1 MPWMNFDSDA
11 LASVYFCDIIFYVV
25 GRLRKMFILEYKLR
39 GKESQLRAIDESIRT
54 VQFVRNKCLR
64 YWEDNKG
71 VGQKDIYKHVTA
83 LRNENSFVKDLN
95 STACQQACER
105 TWTAILKFYTNCKNN
120 ISGKK
125 GYPKY
130 SKRTRS
136 VEFKKSGWK
145 LNRDTKRIV
154 FSDGKNIGEM
164 KLIGSRDL
172 YYFQEWQIQRV
183 RIVRRADGYFVQLI
197 LKLDPRDITPQ
208 LEPTKKCVAIDVG
221 LKYFYC
227 DSNNETVECP
237 KYYRKSEKRLNKLNR
252 RKSRK
257 FKKSQKQSGSGE
269 PRRAKHVGST
279 QSNNY
284 QKARKRYAKRHL
296 KVSRQREEFAKEKA
310 LRLIQ
315 SNDLVA
321 YEDLKVKNLVRNKKL
336 AKSINDAAWSQLRKW
351 IEYFGLKY
359 GRLTIAV
366 PPHYTTSDCPSCGKR
381 VKKSL
386 STRTHVCDCGIPVL
400 DRDYAASLNI
410 LKKATQGH
418 WGSWSDEMLDLNAWG
433 DSTSILAGSNTCQ
446 GKLSR

>member
-1 MPWMNFDSDA
+1 
-11 LASVYFCDIIFYVV
+11 
-25 GRLRKMFILEYKLR
+25 MFVLEYKLK
-39 GKESQLRAIDESIRT
+39 GKESQFRAIDEAIRT

-64 YWEDNKG
+64 YWENNKG
-71 VGQKDIYKHVTA
+71 VGQKDIYKQVTA
-83 LRNENSFVKDLN
+83 LRKEFSFVRDLN

-105 TWTAILKFYTNCKNN
+105 TWTAILKFYNNCKNQ

-145 LNRDTKRIV
+145 LNRDTKRIT
-154 FSDGKNIGEM
+154 FTDSKNIGEL

-197 LKLDPRDITPQ
+197 LKLDPRDITPR

-221 LKYFYC
+221 LKYFYA
-227 DSNNETVECP
+227 DSNGETVDCP
-237 KYYRKSEKRLNKLNR
+237 KYYRKSEKRLNKLNP

-257 FKKSQKQSGSGE
+257 FKKNQKQS
-269 PRRAKHVGST
+269 K
-279 QSNNY
+279 NY
-284 QKARKRYAKRHL
+284 LKARKRYALKHL

-315 SNDLVA
+315 GNDLVA
-321 YEDLKVKNLVRNKKL
+321 YENLKVKNLVRNKKL
-336 AKSINDAAWSQLRKW
+336 ARSINDAGWSLLRKW

-410 LKKATQGH
+410 LQKATQGH
-418 WGSWSDEMLDLNAWG
+418 WGSWSDEILDLNAWG
-433 DSTSILAGSNTCQ
+433 DRASILVGVDTCQ
-446 GKLSR
+446 GKFDR

>member
-1 MPWMNFDSDA
+1 
-11 LASVYFCDIIFYVV
+11 
-25 GRLRKMFILEYKLR
+25 MFVLEYKLR
-39 GKESQLRAIDESIRT
+39 GKESQFRAIDEAIRT

-64 YWEDNKG
+64 YWQDNRG

-83 LRNENSFVKDLN
+83 LRKDFSFVKDLN

-105 TWTAILKFYTNCKNN
+105 TWTAILKFYNNCKK
-120 ISGKK
+120 SPRDPPRGD

-136 VEFKKSGWK
+136 IEFKKSGWK
-145 LNRDTKRIV
+145 LNRDTKKIT
-154 FSDGKNIGEM
+154 FTDGKNIGEL

-183 RIVRRADGYFVQLI
+183 RIVRRVDSYFVQLI
-197 LKLDPRDITPQ
+197 LKLDVRDITPQ

-221 LKYFYC
+221 LKYFYA
-227 DSNNETVECP
+227 DSNNNTVDCP

-257 FKKSQKQSGSGE
+257 FKKGRGLQGAEVNSAHSPSQKQS
-269 PRRAKHVGST
+269 
-279 QSNNY
+279 NNY
-284 QKARKRYAKRHL
+284 IKARKQYAKRHL

-336 AKSINDAAWSQLRKW
+336 AKSINDAAWSLLRKW
-351 IEYFGLKY
+351 IEYFGIKY

-366 PPHYTTSDCPSCGKR
+366 PPHYTTCDCPGCGKR

-418 WGSWSDEMLDLNAWG
+418 WGSWSEQLDLNAWG
-433 DSTSILAGSNTCQ
+433 DRASILVGSNTCQ
-446 GKLSR
+446 GKLS

>member
-1 MPWMNFDSDA
+1 M
-11 LASVYFCDIIFYVV
+11 
-25 GRLRKMFILEYKLR
+25 GQLRKMFVLEYKLR
-39 GKESQLRAIDESIRT
+39 AKESQYRAIDEAIRT

-64 YWEDNKG
+64 FWEDHQG
-71 VGQKDIYKHVTA
+71 IGQKDIYKHTTA
-83 LRNENSFVKDLN
+83 LRKEFSFVKALN

-105 TWTAILKFYTNCKNN
+105 TWTAILKFYNNCKNN
-120 ISGKK
+120 VPGKK

-130 SKRTRS
+130 SQRTRS

-145 LNRDTKRIV
+145 FNRDTKRIT
-154 FSDGKNIGEM
+154 FTDGKNIGEL

-183 RIVRRADGYFVQLI
+183 RILRRADGYFVQLM
-197 LKLDPRDITPQ
+197 LKLDPRDITPR
-208 LEPTKKCVAIDVG
+208 LKPTKKIVAIDVG
-221 LKYFYC
+221 LKYFYA
-227 DSNNETVECP
+227 DSNGNTVDCP
-237 KYYRKSEKRLNKLNR
+237 QYYRQSEKRLNKLNR

-257 FKKSQKQSGSGE
+257 FRKGQK
-269 PRRAKHVGST
+269 

-284 QKARKRYAKRHL
+284 IKARKAYAKRHL

-315 SNDLVA
+315 SNDLIA
-321 YEDLKVKNLVRNKKL
+321 YEDLKVKNLVRNQKL

-366 PPHYTTSDCPSCGKR
+366 PPHYTTSDCPNCGNR

-386 STRTHVCDCGIPVL
+386 STRTHVCSCGIEPM
-400 DRDYAASLNI
+400 DRDYAASLVI
-410 LKKATQGH
+410 LQRATQGH
-418 WGSWSDEMLDLNAWG
+418 WGSWSEQLDLNAWG
-433 DSTSILAGSNTCQ
+433 DLSSISVGGNTCQ
-446 GKLSR
+446 DNLNR

>member
-1 MPWMNFDSDA
+1 
-11 LASVYFCDIIFYVV
+11 
-25 GRLRKMFILEYKLR
+25 MFILEYKLR
-39 GKESQLRAIDESIRT
+39 GKESQFRAIDESIRT

-83 LRNENSFVKDLN
+83 LRKEFSFVKDLN

-105 TWTAILKFYTNCKNN
+105 TWTAILKFYSNCKK
-120 ISGKK
+120 SPRAKRTPLDKGGRGDR

-145 LNRDTKRIV
+145 LNRDTKRIA
-154 FSDGKNIGEM
+154 FSDGKNIGEL

-183 RIVRRADGYFVQLI
+183 RLVKRADGYFVQLI

-208 LEPTKKCVAIDVG
+208 LEPTRKCVAIDVG
-221 LKYFYC
+221 LKYFYA
-227 DSNNETVECP
+227 DSNGETIECP
-237 KYYRKSEKRLNKLNR
+237 KYYRQSEKRLNKLNK

-257 FKKSQKQSGSGE
+257 FVKGQK
-269 PRRAKHVGST
+269 

-284 QKARKRYAKRHL
+284 LKARKKYAKRHL

-366 PPHYTTSDCPSCGKR
+366 PPHYTTSDCPSCGQR

-386 STRTHVCDCGIPVL
+386 STRTHVCNCGIPVL

-410 LKKATQGH
+410 LKKATSGH
-418 WGSWSDEMLDLNAWG
+418 GGSWSDEILDLNAWG
-433 DSTSILAGSNTCQ
+433 DSTSILVGSNAWQ
-446 GKLSR
+446 GKLSL

>member
-1 MPWMNFDSDA
+1 
-11 LASVYFCDIIFYVV
+11 
-25 GRLRKMFILEYKLR
+25 MFVLEYKLR
-39 GKESQLRAIDESIRT
+39 GKESQFRAIDEAIRT

-64 YWEDNKG
+64 YWQDNRG

-83 LRNENSFVKDLN
+83 LRKEFSFVKDLN

-105 TWTAILKFYTNCKNN
+105 TWTAILKFYNNCKNN
-120 ISGKK
+120 IPGKK
-125 GYPKY
+125 TGDINAWGFPRRRALGYPKY

-145 LNRDTKRIV
+145 LNRNAKKIT
-154 FSDGKNIGEM
+154 FTDGKNIGEL

-172 YYFQEWQIQRV
+172 YYFQEWQIQRI
-183 RIVRRADGYFVQLI
+183 RIVRRADGYFVQLM
-197 LKLDPRDITPQ
+197 LKLDIRDITPQ

-221 LKYFYC
+221 LKYFYA
-227 DSNNETVECP
+227 DSNGETIDCP

-257 FKKSQKQSGSGE
+257 FNKGRGLQGAEVNSAHSPSQKQS
-269 PRRAKHVGST
+269 
-279 QSNNY
+279 NNY
-284 QKARKRYAKRHL
+284 IKARKKYAKKHL

-336 AKSINDAAWSQLRKW
+336 AKSINDTAWSLLRKW

-418 WGSWSDEMLDLNAWG
+418 WGSWSEQLDLNAWG
-433 DSTSILAGSNTCQ
+433 DRASILVGSNTCQ
-446 GKLSR
+446 GKLSQ

>member
-1 MPWMNFDSDA
+1 VRS
-11 LASVYFCDIIFYVV
+11 
-25 GRLRKMFILEYKLR
+25 RR
-39 GKESQLRAIDESIRT
+39 G
-54 VQFVRNKCLR
+54 V
-64 YWEDNKG
+64 
-71 VGQKDIYKHVTA
+71 
-83 LRNENSFVKDLN
+83 
-95 STACQQACER
+95 CQ
-105 TWTAILKFYTNCKNN
+105 TNCKQN
-120 ISGKK
+120 IPGKK

-145 LNRDTKRIV
+145 LNRDTKRIT
-154 FSDGKNIGEM
+154 FTDGKNIGEL

-172 YYFQEWQIQRV
+172 LYFQEWQIQRV
-183 RIVRRADGYFVQLI
+183 RIIRRADGYFVQLM
-197 LKLDPRDITPQ
+197 LKLDPRDITLQ

-237 KYYRKSEKRLNKLNR
+237 KYYRKAEKRLNKLNR

-257 FKKSQKQSGSGE
+257 FKKNQKQS
-269 PRRAKHVGST
+269 K
-279 QSNNY
+279 NY
-284 QKARKRYAKRHL
+284 IKARNKYAKAHL
-296 KVSRQREEFAKEKA
+296 KVTRQREEFAKEKA

-315 SNDLVA
+315 SNDLIA

-366 PPHYTTSDCPSCGKR
+366 PPHYTTSDCPGCGKR

-400 DRDYAASLNI
+400 DRDYAASLCI
-410 LKKATQGH
+410 LQKATIGH
-418 WGSWSDEMLDLNAWG
+418 IGSWSNEILDLNAWG
-433 DSTSILAGSNTCQ
+433 DTTSILVGSNTCQ
-446 GKLSR
+446 SKLSQ

>member
-1 MPWMNFDSDA
+1 
-11 LASVYFCDIIFYVV
+11 
-25 GRLRKMFILEYKLR
+25 MFVIEYKLR
-39 GKESQLRAIDESIRT
+39 GKESQFRAIDESIRT

-71 VGQKDIYKHVTA
+71 VDQKDIYKHVTA
-83 LRNENSFVKDLN
+83 LRKEFSFVKNLN

-120 ISGKK
+120 ISSKK

-145 LNRDTKRIV
+145 LNRNTKRIT
-154 FSDGKNIGEM
+154 FTDDKSIGEL

-172 YYFQEWQIQRV
+172 YYFQQWQIQRV
-183 RIVRRADGYFVQLI
+183 RIVRRADGYYTQLM

-208 LEPTKKCVAIDVG
+208 LKPTQKCVAIDVG
-221 LKYFYC
+221 LKYFYTA
-227 DSNNETVECP
+227 SNGQTVECP
-237 KYYRKSEKRLNKLNR
+237 KYYRKSERRLNKLNR

-257 FKKSQKQSGSGE
+257 FKKGQK
-269 PRRAKHVGST
+269 

-284 QKARKRYAKRHL
+284 IKARKRYALKHL

-321 YEDLKVKNLVRNKKL
+321 YEDLKVKNLVRNQQL
-336 AKSINDAAWSQLRKW
+336 AKSINDAAWSLLRKW

-366 PPHYTTSDCPSCGKR
+366 PPHYTTSDCPNCGKR

-410 LKKATQGH
+410 LKKATIGH
-418 WGSWSDEMLDLNAWG
+418 IGSWSDKILDLNAWG
-433 DSTSILAGSNTCQ
+433 DSSSVLVGGNACQ

>member
-1 MPWMNFDSDA
+1 
-11 LASVYFCDIIFYVV
+11 
-25 GRLRKMFILEYKLR
+25 MFVLEYKLR
-39 GKESQLRAIDESIRT
+39 GKESQYRAIDEAIRT

-71 VGQKDIYKHVTA
+71 VGQKDIYKYTTQ
-83 LRNENSFVKDLN
+83 LRNEFSFVKHLN

-105 TWTAILKFYTNCKNN
+105 TWTAILKFYTNCKNKTPGN
-120 ISGKK
+120 K

-136 VEFKKSGWK
+136 VELKKSGWK
-145 LNRDTKRIV
+145 LNRDSKRIT
-154 FSDGKNIGEM
+154 FTDGKNIGEL

-172 YYFQEWQIQRV
+172 SYFQEWQIQRV
-183 RIVRRADGYFVQLI
+183 RIVRRADGYFVQLM

-221 LKYFYC
+221 LKYFYS
-227 DSNNETVECP
+227 DSNSNTVECP
-237 KYYRKSEKRLNKLNR
+237 KYYRQAEKRLNKLNR

-257 FKKSQKQSGSGE
+257 FRKGKK
-269 PRRAKHVGST
+269 

-284 QKARKRYAKRHL
+284 IKARKRYAKGHL

-315 SNDLVA
+315 SNDLIA
-321 YEDLKVKNLVRNKKL
+321 YEDLKVKNLVRNRKL

-351 IEYFGLKY
+351 IEYFGVKY

-366 PPHYTTSDCPSCGKR
+366 PPQYTTSDCFNCGKR
-381 VKKSL
+381 IKKSL
-386 STRTHVCDCGIPVL
+386 SVRTHVCSCGYTA
-400 DRDYAASLNI
+400 DRDYMASLNI

-418 WGSWSDEMLDLNAWG
+418 WGRW
-433 DSTSILAGSNTCQ
+433 
-446 GKLSR
+446 

>member
-1 MPWMNFDSDA
+1 
-11 LASVYFCDIIFYVV
+11 
-25 GRLRKMFILEYKLR
+25 MFILEYKLL
-39 GKESQLRAIDESIRT
+39 GKESQYQAIDEAIRT
-54 VQFVRNKCLR
+54 VQFIRNKCLR
-64 YWEDNKG
+64 YWEDNQG
-71 VGQKDIYKHVTA
+71 TGRGLQGGEVNSPHSPSQKDIYRYTTR
-83 LRNENSFVKDLN
+83 LRNEFLFVKNLN

-120 ISGKK
+120 TPGKK

-145 LNRDTKRIV
+145 LNRDTKRIT
-154 FSDGKNIGEM
+154 FTDGKNIGEL

-183 RIVRRADGYFVQLI
+183 RIVRRADGYFVQLM

-208 LEPTKKCVAIDVG
+208 LEPTKSCVAIDVG
-221 LKYFYC
+221 LKYFYA
-227 DSNNETVECP
+227 DSNGNTVECP
-237 KYYRKSEKRLNKLNR
+237 KYYRKSEKRLNKLNK

-257 FKKSQKQSGSGE
+257 FKKGQK
-269 PRRAKHVGST
+269 

-284 QKARKRYAKRHL
+284 IKARKRYAKRHL
-296 KVSRQREEFAKEKA
+296 KVSRQREEFARMKA
-310 LRLIQ
+310 LRLVQ
-315 SNDLVA
+315 SNDLIA

-351 IEYFGLKY
+351 IEYFGIKY

-366 PPHYTTSDCPSCGKR
+366 PPHYTTSDCPNCGNR

-386 STRTHVCDCGIPVL
+386 STRTHICSCGIQPI

-418 WGSWSDEMLDLNAWG
+418 WGSWSDEILDLNAWG
-433 DSTSILAGSNTCQ
+433 DSTSILVGGNTCQ
-446 GKLSR
+446 GKSDR

>member
-1 MPWMNFDSDA
+1 MCRIIY
-11 LASVYFCDIIFYVV
+11 VIIFYVV

-39 GKESQLRAIDESIRT
+39 GKESQYEAIDEAIRT
-54 VQFVRNKCLR
+54 VKFVRNKCLR

-71 VGQKDIYKHVTA
+71 VVQKDIYKHVTA
-83 LRNENSFVKDLN
+83 LRKEFFFVKDLN
-95 STACQQACER
+95 STACQQAGER
-105 TWTAILKFYTNCKNN
+105 TWTAILKFYTNCKKQ
-120 ISGKK
+120 IPGKK

-130 SKRTRS
+130 SQRTRS

-145 LNRDTKRIV
+145 LNRDTKRIT
-154 FSDGKNIGEM
+154 FTDGKNIGEL

-183 RIVRRADGYFVQLI
+183 RIVRRADGYFVQLM

-221 LKYFYC
+221 LKYFYA
-227 DSNNETVECP
+227 DSNGQTVECP
-237 KYYRKSEKRLNKLNR
+237 KYYRKSEKRLNKLNK
-252 RKSRK
+252 RKSKK
-257 FKKSQKQSGSGE
+257 FNKGQKQS
-269 PRRAKHVGST
+269 H
-279 QSNNY
+279 NY
-284 QKARKRYAKRHL
+284 IKARKRYAMRHL

-321 YEDLKVKNLVRNKKL
+321 YEDLKVKNLVRNKNL

-381 VKKSL
+381 VKKTL

-418 WGSWSDEMLDLNAWG
+418 WGSWSERLDLNAWG
-433 DSTSILAGSNTCQ
+433 DSTSILVGSNTCQ
-446 GKLSR
+446 GKFSQ

>member
-1 MPWMNFDSDA
+1 
-11 LASVYFCDIIFYVV
+11 
-25 GRLRKMFILEYKLR
+25 MFVLEYKLR
-39 GKESQLRAIDESIRT
+39 GKENQFRAIDEAILT
-54 VQFVRNKCLR
+54 VQFVKNKCLR
-64 YWEDNKG
+64 YWQDNRG

-83 LRNENSFVKDLN
+83 LRKEFLFVKDLN

-105 TWTAILKFYTNCKNN
+105 TWTAILKFYANCKKQ
-120 ISGKK
+120 IPGKK

-145 LNRDTKRIV
+145 LNRDAKRIT
-154 FSDGKNIGEM
+154 FTDGKNIGEF
-164 KLIGSRDL
+164 KLIGSRNL
-172 YYFQEWQIQRV
+172 CYFQDWQIQRV
-183 RIVRRADGYFVQLI
+183 RIIRRADGYFAQLI
-197 LKLDPRDITPQ
+197 LKLDVRDITPQ
-208 LEPTKKCVAIDVG
+208 LEPTRKCVAIDVG
-221 LKYFYC
+221 LKYFYA
-227 DSNNETVECP
+227 DSNGETVNCP

-252 RKSRK
+252 RKSKK
-257 FKKSQKQSGSGE
+257 FKQGKQ
-269 PRRAKHVGST
+269 

-284 QKARKRYAKRHL
+284 IKARKKYAKRHL

-336 AKSINDAAWSQLRKW
+336 AKSINDAAWSLLRKW
-351 IEYFGLKY
+351 IEYFGIKY

-366 PPHYTTSDCPSCGKR
+366 PPHYTSSDCPNCGKR

-386 STRTHVCDCGIPVL
+386 STRTHVCNCGIPVL

-418 WGSWSDEMLDLNAWG
+418 WGSWSESTRRLDMLSSREHPSPSLDLNAWG
-433 DSTSILAGSNTCQ
+433 DRASILIGSNTCQ
-446 GKLSR
+446 GKLSQ

>member
-1 MPWMNFDSDA
+1 
-11 LASVYFCDIIFYVV
+11 
-25 GRLRKMFILEYKLR
+25 MFIIEYKLR
-39 GKESQLRAIDESIRT
+39 GKEFQFRAIDESIRT

-71 VGQKDIYKHVTA
+71 VGQKDIYKQVTT
-83 LRNENSFVKDLN
+83 LRKEFFFVKNLN

-105 TWTAILKFYTNCKNN
+105 TWTAILKFYTNCKK
-120 ISGKK
+120 SPLTPLGKGGK
-125 GYPKY
+125 EGGIGYPKY

-145 LNRDTKRIV
+145 LNRDTKRIT
-154 FSDGKNIGEM
+154 FTDGKNIGEL
-164 KLIGSRDL
+164 KLVGSRDL

-208 LEPTKKCVAIDVG
+208 LEPTRKCVAIDVG
-221 LKYFYC
+221 LKYFYA
-227 DSNNETVECP
+227 DSNGQTVDCP

-257 FKKSQKQSGSGE
+257 FKKNQHARGISSGDPSISAHQKQSGSGE

-284 QKARKRYAKRHL
+284 LKARKKYALKHL

-315 SNDLVA
+315 SNDLIA
-321 YEDLKVKNLVRNKKL
+321 YEDLKVRFLVRNKKL

-366 PPHYTTSDCPSCGKR
+366 PPHYTTSDCPNCGKR

-418 WGSWSDEMLDLNAWG
+418 WGSWSNEILDLNAWG
-433 DSTSILAGSNTCQ
+433 DPTSILVGSNACQ
-446 GKLSR
+446 GKSDR

>member
-1 MPWMNFDSDA
+1 
-11 LASVYFCDIIFYVV
+11 
-25 GRLRKMFILEYKLR
+25 MFVLEYKLR
-39 GKESQLRAIDESIRT
+39 GKESQFRAIDEAIRT

-71 VGQKDIYKHVTA
+71 VGQKDIYKHTTA
-83 LRNENSFVKDLN
+83 LRKEYFFVKDLN

-105 TWTAILKFYTNCKNN
+105 TWTAILKFYTNCKKSPRASRTPLNK
-120 ISGKK
+120 GDRGDR

-145 LNRDTKRIV
+145 LNRDTKRIT
-154 FSDGKNIGEM
+154 FTDGKNIGEL

-183 RIVRRADGYFVQLI
+183 RIVRRADGYFVQLM

-221 LKYFYC
+221 LKYFYA
-227 DSNNETVECP
+227 DSNGETVECP
-237 KYYRKSEKRLNKLNR
+237 KYYRKSEKRLNKLNK

-257 FKKSQKQSGSGE
+257 FKKGQK
-269 PRRAKHVGST
+269 

-284 QKARKRYAKRHL
+284 IKARKRYAKRHL
-296 KVSRQREEFAKEKA
+296 KVSRQREEFAKDKA

-315 SNDLVA
+315 SNDLIA

-386 STRTHVCDCGIPVL
+386 STRTHVCDCGIPAL

-433 DSTSILAGSNTCQ
+433 DSTSILVGGNTCQ
-446 GKLSR
+446 GKLSQ

>member
-1 MPWMNFDSDA
+1 MA
-11 LASVYFCDIIFYVV
+11 
-25 GRLRKMFILEYKLR
+25 
-39 GKESQLRAIDESIRT
+39 
-54 VQFVRNKCLR
+54 
-64 YWEDNKG
+64 
-71 VGQKDIYKHVTA
+71 
-83 LRNENSFVKDLN
+83 
-95 STACQQACER
+95 
-105 TWTAILKFYTNCKNN
+105 FYTNCKKQ
-120 ISGKK
+120 IPGKK

-145 LNRDTKRIV
+145 LNRDTKRIT
-154 FSDGKNIGEM
+154 FTDGKNIGEL

-197 LKLDPRDITPQ
+197 LKLDSRDITPQ

-227 DSNNETVECP
+227 DSNGQTVECS

-257 FKKSQKQSGSGE
+257 FKKRTAQGEVSSPCGRSKKGQK
-269 PRRAKHVGST
+269 

-284 QKARKRYAKRHL
+284 IKARKRYAKRHL

-321 YEDLKVKNLVRNKKL
+321 YEDLKVKNLVRNQKL

-359 GRLTIAV
+359 GRRTIAV

-410 LKKATQGH
+410 LKKATSGH
-418 WGSWSDEMLDLNAWG
+418 GGSWSNEMLDLNAWG
-433 DSTSILAGSNTCQ
+433 DSTSILIGSNTCQ
-446 GKLSR
+446 SKLNH

>member
-1 MPWMNFDSDA
+1 MTF
-11 LASVYFCDIIFYVV
+11 
-25 GRLRKMFILEYKLR
+25 
-39 GKESQLRAIDESIRT
+39 T
-54 VQFVRNKCLR
+54 
-64 YWEDNKG
+64 
-71 VGQKDIYKHVTA
+71 
-83 LRNENSFVKDLN
+83 
-95 STACQQACER
+95 
-105 TWTAILKFYTNCKNN
+105 
-120 ISGKK
+120 
-125 GYPKY
+125 
-130 SKRTRS
+130 
-136 VEFKKSGWK
+136 
-145 LNRDTKRIV
+145 
-154 FSDGKNIGEM
+154 DGKNIGEL

-183 RIVRRADGYFVQLI
+183 RIVKRADGYFVQLI

-237 KYYRKSEKRLNKLNR
+237 KYYRSSEKRLNKLNK
-252 RKSRK
+252 RKSKK
-257 FKKSQKQSGSGE
+257 FNKGQKQS
-269 PRRAKHVGST
+269 K
-279 QSNNY
+279 NY
-284 QKARKRYAKRHL
+284 IKALKRYTKRNL

-315 SNDLVA
+315 SNDLIA

-410 LKKATQGH
+410 LKKATSGH
-418 WGSWSDEMLDLNAWG
+418 GGSWSDEMLDLNALG
-433 DSTSILAGSNTCQ
+433 DRASILVGGNTCQ
-446 GKLSR
+446 GKPDR